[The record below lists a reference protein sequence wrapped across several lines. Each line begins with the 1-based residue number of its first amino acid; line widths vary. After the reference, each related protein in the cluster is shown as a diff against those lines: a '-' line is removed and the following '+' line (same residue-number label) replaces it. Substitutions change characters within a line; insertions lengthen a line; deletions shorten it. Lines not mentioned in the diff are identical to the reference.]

1 MKLTDYI
8 SDRIVSIV
16 CFVIAEG
23 LLFGLLWLIEVPS
36 VFIAF
41 AETIFLLFFLAPF
54 IWDFHRRSNYYNRL
68 LRLLEQLDEKT
79 LLMEIAERP
88 TFLDAQIISDIL
100 RQKDV
105 YKRQHFQPGR
115 HCFPHSESPWDAR
128 TGERNGGPGIFL

>member
-100 RQKDV
+100 RQNMKYPNPVVMD
-105 YKRQHFQPGR
+105 F
-115 HCFPHSESPWDAR
+115 
-128 TGERNGGPGIFL
+128 